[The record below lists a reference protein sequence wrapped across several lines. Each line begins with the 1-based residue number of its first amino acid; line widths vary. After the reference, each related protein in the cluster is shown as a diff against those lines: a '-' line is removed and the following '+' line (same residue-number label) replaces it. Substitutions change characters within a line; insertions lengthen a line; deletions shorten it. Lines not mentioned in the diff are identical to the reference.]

1 MYRIRI
7 YYPGKTKAKFIKD
20 GISHYLKILK
30 PFAKIEFIE
39 LKEGHGEAKKVIEE
53 ESKNILNV
61 VKLPFILLH
70 RAGTMIDSLEFAEL
84 IREKSSHDFVI
95 GGVYGVNEYVIKAAS
110 ALLSFS
116 KLTFTHEMCRLLLLE
131 QIYRS
136 MTIISGKKYHY

>member
-30 PFAKIEFIE
+30 PLAKIEFIE

-70 RAGTMIDSLEFAEL
+70 REGTMIDSLEFAEI

-95 GGVYGVNEYVIKAAS
+95 GGVYGVNEDVIKAAS

-116 KLTFTHEMCRLLLLE
+116 KLTFTHEICRLLLLE

-136 MTIISGKKYHY
+136 MTIIGGKKYHY